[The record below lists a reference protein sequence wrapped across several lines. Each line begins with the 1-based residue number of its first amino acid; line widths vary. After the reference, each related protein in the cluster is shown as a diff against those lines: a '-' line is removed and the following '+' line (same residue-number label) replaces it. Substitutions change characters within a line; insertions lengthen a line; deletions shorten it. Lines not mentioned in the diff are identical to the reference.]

1 MTALQ
6 LVSTPT
12 LLKNIGREDV
22 PEFKFNPLF
31 TTLFFPNIATFSTRD
46 IALDTLD
53 IENVVMSPFC
63 SPMSGSQVMRDKG
76 FTTNTFTPGYMK
88 PKHVIDPTKTIM
100 RMAGE
105 QIGNGQSSP
114 ALRRVKMVH
123 DSQKKQLA
131 AIKARVE
138 WLAVNAITTGRN
150 VIEGEGI
157 ERYEIDWGLPATNH
171 ITQAGGKE
179 WSKQDAETFDPI
191 SDIEAYADF
200 SEGTVNI
207 IVMGGEAWRILRS
220 FRRFREL
227 LDTRRGSNSSLELA
241 LKDLG
246 GVVSFKGYLGDVAI
260 VVYSGRYDDENGQQ
274 QYFLKQNMMVFGNTE
289 NKGLVAYGAIMDQ
302 DAAREGFSEGMYYP
316 KNYIVPGDPAI
327 EYVQTHSAPQPVPVD
342 IGRFVTVE
350 VK

>member
-1 MTALQ
+1 MTAPQ

-31 TTLFFPNIATFSTRD
+31 TTLFFPNVATFSTRD

-100 RMAGE
+100 RMPGE

-157 ERYEIDWGLPATNH
+157 ERYEIDWGLP
-171 ITQAGGKE
+171 
-179 WSKQDAETFDPI
+179 
-191 SDIEAYADF
+191 
-200 SEGTVNI
+200 
-207 IVMGGEAWRILRS
+207 
-220 FRRFREL
+220 
-227 LDTRRGSNSSLELA
+227 
-241 LKDLG
+241 
-246 GVVSFKGYLGDVAI
+246 
-260 VVYSGRYDDENGQQ
+260 
-274 QYFLKQNMMVFGNTE
+274 
-289 NKGLVAYGAIMDQ
+289 
-302 DAAREGFSEGMYYP
+302 
-316 KNYIVPGDPAI
+316 
-327 EYVQTHSAPQPVPVD
+327 
-342 IGRFVTVE
+342 
-350 VK
+350 